1 MSKKTR
7 HNVTIGQPVDSLPDA
22 HLPSNS
28 GNFAPHWVRVGAA
41 CLQHEGQW
49 VPVRI
54 GHLSVDRHRQ
64 VVSEIN
70 NGRLAAFRNWPG
82 FKAAYRDNTLYVR
95 YDDPESATDPDLK
108 VVGA

>member
-1 MSKKTR
+1 MSPTKNR
-7 HNVTIGQPVDSLPDA
+7 VVTIGAPIDTLPPA
-22 HLPSNS
+22 PGPSNA
-28 GNFAPHWVRVGAA
+28 GNFAPHWVKVGAA

-49 VPVRI
+49 LPVRI

-70 NGRLAAFRNWPG
+70 AGKLAAFRNWPG

-95 YDDPESATDPDLK
+95 YDDPETVTTPLK
-108 VVGA
+108 AVGA